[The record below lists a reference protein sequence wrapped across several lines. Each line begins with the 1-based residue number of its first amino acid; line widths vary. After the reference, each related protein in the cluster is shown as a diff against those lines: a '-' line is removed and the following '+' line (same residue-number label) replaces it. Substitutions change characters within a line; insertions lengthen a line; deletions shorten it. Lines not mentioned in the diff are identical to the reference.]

1 MRAELTEKLEAVATL
16 LTPNRRLALHL
27 KREFDESQFAAGRA
41 VWPTADILPWTA
53 WLERAYEDALYSR
66 LAPELPLLLSS
77 SQELALWESAIR
89 DSEFSR
95 TLLSPSSAS
104 SDCREAWRLV
114 HAWRLRSGLDSAE
127 ANEDAKAFLDWA
139 GRYERACSKGRYTDS
154 SRLADVIAPL
164 LASPAIDK
172 PGVLLTFGFD
182 LATPQQRECLAALA
196 ATGLTIE
203 PVETERPPSEA
214 VRMGFVSARD
224 ELQACA
230 RWARARLEQNP
241 AARIGVV
248 VPEFAQRRDL
258 VRRQFSSVMQLDY
271 ALPGAGADALP
282 FNISLGVALSSYA
295 LVHDALL
302 LLELSGREIEFA
314 RVSRLIRSPF
324 IDAAESELPVRARV
338 DAELRRRAPVSLSLD
353 TLLRL
358 MGAPNAPRAP
368 ILLQRL
374 SQLAD
379 FRKAELFGAKL
390 PSEWAKAMSQALSVA
405 GFPGERSLDS
415 REYQTLKKWHE
426 VVADFATLDRV
437 AGRMGYGQACA
448 RLSRL
453 AGDALFQPEAAKVPI
468 QILGVLES
476 NHLQFDHL
484 WVTGLTEDAW
494 PIPLRPNPFVP
505 IRLQREAGIPEAD
518 AAASLELDR
527 RITNGWLA
535 AAPEVVLSHPQRED
549 DREILPSPLI
559 ASLAEAKLEDLAL
572 PGLITLRDAINLS
585 ANVESIEDARA
596 PALEISS
603 VHDGGTMVF
612 RDQAAC
618 PFRAFARHRLGAEGL
633 ENPQPG
639 LDARDRGTLLHA
651 VLAGAWKTIRSKRQ
665 LDGMTDQ
672 DIDALLE
679 ICAAEAIARINRR
692 RGEALSER
700 FAALEK
706 ARLVALG
713 KAWLAFEKQ
722 RGDFSVSRIEQKT
735 PMAFGGVTV
744 NVTLDRM
751 DELASGGHAIID
763 YKTGNA
769 SVAGWLGPRPD
780 EPQVPL
786 YALGSGED
794 VAAAAFAIVKAG
806 AAEFR
811 GVAREAGLL
820 PGVKTI
826 SEQKTAMAKQYAD
839 WRALL
844 SGWQIELDGL
854 GRGFA
859 SGEAQVDPK
868 RGERTCEFC
877 DLHSVCR
884 INERAAEL
892 YLIEGGDED
901 E

>member
-1 MRAELTEKLEAVATL
+1 MRADLTEKLESGATL

-27 KREFDESQFAAGRA
+27 KREFDEAQFAAGRA

-53 WLERAYEDALYSR
+53 WLERAYEDALHSR

-77 SQELALWESAIR
+77 SQELALWETAIR

-114 HAWRLRSGLDSAE
+114 HAWRLRSRLDRAE
-127 ANEDAKAFLDWA
+127 ANEDARAFLDWA
-139 GRYERACSKGRYTDS
+139 ARYERACSKGRYTDA
-154 SRLADVIAPL
+154 SRLADVVAPL

-172 PGVLLTFGFD
+172 SRVLLTFGFD
-182 LATPQQRECLAALA
+182 VTTPQQRDCLAALA
-196 ATGLTIE
+196 ATGVTIE
-203 PVETERPPSEA
+203 PVETQRHPSGA

-248 VPEFAQRRDL
+248 VPEFSQRLDL

-271 ALPGAGADALP
+271 SLPGAGGDALP
-282 FNISLGVALSSYA
+282 FNISLGVALSSYP

-314 RVSRLIRSPF
+314 RVSRLIRSSF
-324 IDAAESELPVRARV
+324 IAAADSELPTRARV
-338 DAELRRRAPVSLSLD
+338 DADLRRRAPVSLSLD

-358 MGAPNAPRAP
+358 MGGPNAPRAP

-405 GFPGERSLDS
+405 GFPGERVLDS

-426 VVADFATLDRV
+426 VVADYATLDRV

-448 RLSRL
+448 RLSRM
-453 AGDALFQPEAAKVPI
+453 AGDALFQPEAADVPI

-505 IRLQREAGIPEAD
+505 IRLQREAGIPQAD

-535 AAPEVVLSHPQRED
+535 AAPEVMMSHPQRED

-559 ASLAEAKLEDLAL
+559 ASLAAAKPEDLSL

-585 ANVESIEDARA
+585 ANVESIVDAHA

-651 VLAGAWKTIRSKRQ
+651 VLAAAWKTIRGKRQ
-665 LDGMTDQ
+665 LDAMTEQ

-679 ICAAEAIARINRR
+679 LCAAEAIARINRR
-692 RGEALSER
+692 RGEALSDR
-700 FAALEK
+700 FSALEK

-769 SVAGWLGPRPD
+769 SVSGWLGPRPD

-794 VAAAAFAIVKAG
+794 IAAAAFAIVKAG
-806 AAEFR
+806 AVEFR
-811 GVAREAGLL
+811 GVARETGLL

-826 SEQKTAMAKQYAD
+826 SEQKAAMAKQYAD

-844 SGWQIELDGL
+844 SGWQIELEEL
-854 GRGFA
+854 GRSFA

-868 RGERTCEFC
+868 RGDRTCEFC
-877 DLHSVCR
+877 DLHSICR

-892 YLIEGGDED
+892 YLDEGGNED